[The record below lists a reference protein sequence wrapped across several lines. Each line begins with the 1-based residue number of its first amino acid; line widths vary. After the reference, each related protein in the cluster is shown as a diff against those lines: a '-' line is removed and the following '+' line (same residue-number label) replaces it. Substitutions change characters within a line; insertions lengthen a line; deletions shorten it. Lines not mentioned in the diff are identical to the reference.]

1 LATAPT
7 SNTSDFTL
15 PHGGVRRG
23 EFWLIGLLVLLA
35 AGLRLTFFSGLYGH
49 DDWVYLF
56 YIRSYLNG
64 QNTELLQSLWGLRF
78 PIWVPVALTF
88 KCFGVSYW
96 AAFLPGFLC
105 GLATIPMVYLG
116 LRFLRFGTG
125 IATLGAVLLILNPID
140 FLVSTTF
147 RGDIEMSFYGGAIL
161 LSLLFMRRSEGR
173 NRLYW
178 GLTTGIVWALSA
190 LTKEWGYVFAWGIFV
205 VALADLVSKRR
216 LPWEYTAVA
225 CGFGLMIFLDAALLR
240 FLTGDWLARVHTSLS
255 WYQNAGIRG
264 EYLYDGSTHY
274 RYLSDLFLGLHTELT
289 APGQARHYAPY
300 VWFGQQ
306 INQPLLV
313 NHYPYFGPYMWLL
326 LIALPLTLFTR
337 GPARTAAFF
346 VMGILLWI
354 EFGSMSWK
362 TYLPFHKEPRYFT
375 IISVPAA
382 LVIAAAAAKVFT
394 AGVPRLYKIATTGF
408 IAGIAITVLHVNYT
422 NHQAYIYGRDFMPQ
436 LISWLDANPRA
447 RLWTR
452 ASIQNEIDLRT
463 GYRFA
468 DPAHNHAG
476 QPGYGAVMDAA
487 LGEKRQVGDF
497 VLIQPDWPEPASKFP
512 AAGSKRLR
520 PVAMVSGKFSSGV
533 VYELS
538 PVEKEADDSIYLS
551 DEKPSFE
558 DFSFSGARWDASFDA
573 SPIVINGVRYRRG
586 IGVHSRSEIVFPVRP
601 ECPVFS
607 AKIGLEDSSLGAQ
620 GSVVFSVY
628 GDKELL
634 YRSPVMRSNSPTLD
648 LSADL
653 GAAAEIRLV
662 VDDAGDGNSMD
673 HAAWA
678 EPKMSPRVT
687 R

>member
-1 LATAPT
+1 LPPPVIPPHPTAA
-7 SNTSDFTL
+7 
-15 PHGGVRRG
+15 PHPGPVQGK

-35 AGLRLTFFSGLYGH
+35 VGLRLTFFSGLFGH

-56 YIRSYLNG
+56 YIRSHLNG
-64 QNTELLQSLWGLRF
+64 DNTELLQSLWGLRF
-78 PIWVPVALTF
+78 PIWVPVALAF
-88 KCFGVSYW
+88 KSFGVSYW

-105 GLATIPMVYLG
+105 GLAAIPMVYLG
-116 LRFLRFGTG
+116 LRFLRFGMG
-125 IATLGAVLLILNPID
+125 IATLGAVFLILNPID

-161 LSLLFMRRSEGR
+161 LSLLFLRRAEGR
-173 NRLYW
+173 KRLYW
-178 GLTTGIVWALSA
+178 GLATGVIWALSA

-205 VALADLVSKRR
+205 VAMVDLISERR
-216 LPWEYTAVA
+216 LPWEYAAVA
-225 CGFGLMIFLDAALLR
+225 VGFSLMVFLDAALLR

-255 WYQNAGIRG
+255 WYQNAGVRG

-289 APGQARHYAPY
+289 APGQASHYAPH
-300 VWFGQQ
+300 VWFGQP

-313 NHYPYFGPYMWLL
+313 NHYPYLGPYMWLL
-326 LIALPLTLFTR
+326 VIALPITLFAR
-337 GPARTAAFF
+337 GPARPAACF
-346 VMGILLWI
+346 VVGILLWV

-382 LVIAAAAAKVFT
+382 LVMAAAAAHVFR
-394 AGVPRLYKIATTGF
+394 AGVPRLYKIVTAGF

-422 NHQAYIYGRDFMPQ
+422 NHQAYVHGRDFMPQ
-436 LISWLDANPRA
+436 LISWLDKNPRA

-468 DPAHNHAG
+468 DPPHNHVG
-476 QPGYGAVMDAA
+476 QPGFGAVMDAA

-497 VLIQPDWPEPASKFP
+497 VLIQPDWPDPASQFP
-512 AAGSKRLR
+512 AAGSQRLR
-520 PVAMVSGKFSSGV
+520 LVGFVSGRYSSGMI
-533 VYELS
+533 YQLI
-538 PVEKEADDSIYLS
+538 PPEKAADESTFLS
-551 DEKPSFE
+551 DEKPAFE
-558 DFSFSGARWDASFDA
+558 DFSFSSARWDASFDT

-586 IGVHSRSEIVFPVRP
+586 IGVHSRSEIVFPVRAQR
-601 ECPVFS
+601 PVFT
-607 AKIGLEDSSLGAQ
+607 AKIGLEDSATGTQ

-628 GDKELL
+628 GDKTLL
-634 YRSPVMRSNSPTLD
+634 YQSPVMRSKSPTLELD
-648 LSADL
+648 IDL
-653 GAAAEIRLV
+653 GEARDIRLV
-662 VDDAGDGNSMD
+662 VDDAGDGNSVD

-678 EPKMSPRVT
+678 EPKMSPRKT
-687 R
+687 K